1 MAKRKLT
8 KPKEK
13 DRKQKFADLVAQGVA
28 PYRAALEA
36 GYAESTAKRHSHEM
50 KKSEKCQ
57 SKLEELKPIVEEVK
71 KEEIKYSVLDC
82 FNEFEEI
89 RKLAMLQNSKG
100 DYCNLSAAT
109 KAVENK
115 GKLVGAFEA
124 DNEQKKPQTEI
135 NNIVDEQKIQNA
147 LFKLNNI
154 SNEQI

>member
-13 DRKQKFADLVAQGVA
+13 DRKQKFIELMAQGKEA
-28 PYRAALEA
+28 YRSAIEA
-36 GYAESTAKRHSHEM
+36 GYSPKYAKTDAH
-50 KKSEKCQ
+50 
-57 SKLEELKPIVEEVK
+57 KLRDKYQNEINELKPVAQEAI

-147 LFKLNNI
+147 LSKLNNI
-154 SNEQI
+154 SNE